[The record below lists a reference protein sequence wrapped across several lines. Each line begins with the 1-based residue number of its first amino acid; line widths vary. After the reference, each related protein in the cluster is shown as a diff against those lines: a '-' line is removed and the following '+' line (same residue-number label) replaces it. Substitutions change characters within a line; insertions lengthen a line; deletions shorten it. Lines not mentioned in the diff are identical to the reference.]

1 MTDMI
6 KILMVDD
13 EEQFRATTRKILTRR
28 GFEVILAAS
37 GEEAIDKLKE
47 KPDVVVLDLKMPGM
61 DGLTALAEI
70 KKRSADTPVIMLT
83 GHGSEPSARTARDEE
98 AFDYLTK
105 PCDIDILTSK
115 IKEAARQTGTDQP
128 GERSVGEV
136 MIPLEEYTTMSAE
149 ATVREAI
156 AELRKSFEVK
166 ASSGRVM
173 ETGHR
178 SIMITDRQ
186 GDVIGMLAILDLL
199 SAIMPAYLQAP
210 KPSMADSIK
219 YSPMF
224 WTGMFTAE
232 TLDLGQRTLEEIMS
246 PAPPTVRSRASLMEA
261 TYLMAMNQERRL
273 AVTRA
278 GRVVGVIREQE
289 LFFEMASILK

>member
-1 MTDMI
+1 MTEPI

-13 EEQFRATTRKILTRR
+13 EEQFRATTKKILTRR

-37 GEEAIDKLKE
+37 GEEAIEKLPE
-47 KPDVVVLDLKMPGM
+47 KPDVIVLDLKMPGM

-83 GHGSEPSARTARDEE
+83 GHGSDPSARTARDEE

-115 IKEAARQTGTDQP
+115 IKEAARHDGATQP

-136 MIPLEEYTTMSAE
+136 MIPLAEYTTMSAE

-166 ASSGRVM
+166 ATTGRVM

-186 GDVIGMLAILDLL
+186 GEVIGMLAILDLL

-210 KPSMADSIK
+210 KPSMADSIR

-224 WTGMFTAE
+224 WTGMFTSEAIDLGRR
-232 TLDLGQRTLEEIMS
+232 TLDEIMS
-246 PAPPTVRSRASLMEA
+246 PAPPTVRSKASLMEA
-261 TYLMAMNQERRL
+261 TYVMAMNQERRL
-273 AVTRA
+273 VVTKSGQA
-278 GRVVGVIREQE
+278 VGVLREQE
-289 LFFEMASILK
+289 LFFEMAAILK